1 MLDGNI
7 FVSHRLCLV
16 LGIDQDFI
24 EVLGQ
29 INLSAS
35 GYLRQLLK
43 CYFRLIRKLLTGD
56 SHLCDQL

>member
-16 LGIDQDFI
+16 LGVDQDFI
-24 EVLGQ
+24 EVLSQ

-43 CYFRLIRKLLTGD
+43 CCFRLIRKLLT
-56 SHLCDQL
+56 

>member
-16 LGIDQDFI
+16 LGVNQNFI

-43 CYFRLIRKLLTGD
+43 CCFRLIRKLLTGD
-56 SHLCDQL
+56 SHFCDQL

>member
-1 MLDGNI
+1 MFHGNI

-16 LGIDQDFI
+16 LGVNQNFI

-43 CYFRLIRKLLTGD
+43 CCFRLIRKLLTGD
-56 SHLCDQL
+56 SHFCDQL

>member
-16 LGIDQDFI
+16 LGVNQNFI

-43 CYFRLIRKLLTGD
+43 CCFRLIRKLLTGD
-56 SHLCDQL
+56 SHFCDQF